1 MWIFWYSRTRTKVYQ
16 PYSVQVIP
24 EIVVSWNFR
33 NLENPDNPSKS
44 QILQDSCNVTKNAR
58 VTTRR
63 RRRSERHL
71 KKTISVFSPVQ
82 SGTCLNVWYF
92 RHQKGISKTEKCSE
106 SQNAEEYG
114 DISSGNTEN
123 LIWWLLLLA
132 DQGFSENQALKIND
146 KMWKVDKNRMETVDL
161 LLYKHCFGS
170 KAL

>member
-1 MWIFWYSRTRTKVYQ
+1 MTFDHFRARTKVYRPSGTQ
-16 PYSVQVIP
+16 LFS
-24 EIVVSWNFR
+24 EIVISWNFR
-33 NLENPDNPSKS
+33 NLENPDNLSKS

-63 RRRSERHL
+63 RRRSERYL

-82 SGTCLNVWYF
+82 SGTCLHVWYF
-92 RHQKGISKTEKCSE
+92 RHQKGISKTEKCRE

-132 DQGFSENQALKIND
+132 VQGFSGNQALKIDD
-146 KMWKVDKNRMETVDL
+146 KTWKVDKNRR
-161 LLYKHCFGS
+161 KQ
-170 KAL
+170 